1 MPDQS
6 TIALILFGGLAVL
19 ILLRVPLGFSLAVA
33 GMAAYKESVPRNP
46 IFSDAHWRPSLRVC

>member
-33 GMAAYKESVPRNP
+33 GMTAYIVG
-46 IFSDAHWRPSLRVC
+46 ATAC

>member
-19 ILLRVPLGFSLAVA
+19 ILLRVPLGFFA
-33 GMAAYKESVPRNP
+33 GRGGHDGLHRGGAT
-46 IFSDAHWRPSLRVC
+46 VC